1 MADTYIKISELEETT
16 LADDASYI
24 PIDNG
29 NHTYK
34 ITVENYNSGANAT
47 AQSYA
52 EAAAASADDAEA
64 AKTAA
69 EAAETE
75 TGLIRTATQQY
86 ATAAAGSAANAA
98 ASAIEASTYAEG
110 AAASEANAE
119 AAAQDAADYAT
130 LASDKAT
137 LAQSWAVGDTH
148 TRTGEDTN
156 NASYYANQAQGAYEN
171 ALEQADAAG
180 DSADAAASSASDAA
194 DSATAAAGSASDA
207 SDYAT
212 AASGSAT
219 AAATSA
225 TQSANSAGAAATS
238 ATNAAASA
246 TAASGSA
253 STATTQANNAAQS
266 ATTAGGYATQAASSA
281 SDASGYATNAANS
294 ATAAAGS
301 ATAAAASASDA
312 ADSAADAAESAATF
326 TTDDTLSIAGKAADA
341 KAAGDMI
348 AAVQAE
354 IPELDNWLTTPGAAA
369 EAKHTG
375 DRLTEVED
383 DVTNLLSALTLIN
396 TEHIVLESGTF
407 KEANGTEK
415 VANASRARSVTPI
428 SADNFVSLVLPSGYQ
443 AWCYLLDEHLALIGT
458 AGSWYPVL
466 TKDRLR
472 NARYINLSIRNKAT
486 PSSPITDEIATIE
499 SGIEFITLNEFDHE
513 SLANLG
519 TKIRDSICYKRSPD
533 FTSTGRALH
542 SDGTSSMLTG
552 YNLYKYA
559 VSPGELVWIVASV
572 DNPAI
577 WQGVWQWQDSEP
589 TPALN
594 PTVVGWTRQSG
605 IDAVVEVPDGV
616 SYLVVCG
623 AATNDATGVYAFLDS
638 VDASTAIVKK
648 YINAGTLMDRKSVQ
662 KNADACFVFFS
673 DIHAGATNYGRI
685 IDFCDGIGAESV
697 DAIINGGDTVQ
708 SLLDESVAWYDQI
721 NAETSFDVLTC
732 VGNHDVWE
740 TLWQTGDPVTIYN
753 KFTAPV
759 VSRVSDIIQ
768 PSGAA
773 ANGLNYYYK
782 DYSDVRV
789 IVLAAM
795 YYTAQDQLLWTAA
808 QKTWLDGV
816 LADAI
821 TNGKSVVCVNH
832 APYMKSKADIDASL
846 PLNSWRNYTNN
857 SIFDGICLAQEAVD
871 AVHAYIA
878 NGGKFVCWLT
888 GHTHQDMVMTEKDYA
903 DQFLISIAS
912 AKYIYHTDGFSP
924 EANDLSATSYDCFD
938 YIGIDTT
945 NSILKVW
952 RIGFNEDASMRI
964 RNRFAYD
971 YANRKI
977 LAYS

>member
-16 LADDASYI
+16 LADDSSYI

-34 ITVENYNSGANAT
+34 IRVGNYNTGANAT
-47 AQSYA
+47 AKSYA
-52 EAAAASADDAEA
+52 EAAEASADDAET

-301 ATAAAASASDA
+301 ATTATNQATAAAASATEASGYADDA

-383 DVTNLLSALTLIN
+383 DVTNLLSALTQESDMRELLVSALNTNDILTNGYVDISNFTNGAYIVTNVDVGATVDTTPVSAGSYKYQIIPVLAGEQYRVQARGANGPRAWAFTDGTYKLIDKCN
-396 TEHIVLESGTF
+396 TQFVQIDEYLTAPADGYLIVNSYVATGIVIAVAKMQYTTSLNTRIDAKTDKGYYDLTYVVRNNNNGYIASAAVGSTITPSPTYNYSFKYGVFDVLEGDEFIITGKGGDASRLWTFIDTNNAVVARSASEAEANNLHLIAPSNGKLCFNSYERYTNGTYHIIARANGSGTIYD
-407 KEANGTEK
+407 EA
-415 VANASRARSVTPI
+415 VARSVD
-428 SADNFVSLVLPSGYQ
+428 AQ
-443 AWCYLLDEHLALIGT
+443 
-458 AGSWYPVL
+458 
-466 TKDRLR
+466 R
-472 NARYINLSIRNKAT
+472 N
-486 PSSPITDEIATIE
+486 
-499 SGIEFITLNEFDHE
+499 
-513 SLANLG
+513 
-519 TKIRDSICYKRSPD
+519 
-533 FTSTGRALH
+533 
-542 SDGTSSMLTG
+542 
-552 YNLYKYA
+552 
-559 VSPGELVWIVASV
+559 
-572 DNPAI
+572 
-577 WQGVWQWQDSEP
+577 
-589 TPALN
+589 
-594 PTVVGWTRQSG
+594 
-605 IDAVVEVPDGV
+605 
-616 SYLVVCG
+616 
-623 AATNDATGVYAFLDS
+623 
-638 VDASTAIVKK
+638 
-648 YINAGTLMDRKSVQ
+648 
-662 KNADACFVFFS
+662 
-673 DIHAGATNYGRI
+673 
-685 IDFCDGIGAESV
+685 
-697 DAIINGGDTVQ
+697 
-708 SLLDESVAWYDQI
+708 
-721 NAETSFDVLTC
+721 
-732 VGNHDVWE
+732 
-740 TLWQTGDPVTIYN
+740 
-753 KFTAPV
+753 
-759 VSRVSDIIQ
+759 
-768 PSGAA
+768 
-773 ANGLNYYYK
+773 NGLNILSAFNNVTCCGDSLTASAVYTSSSSARPAKKRYPDILAYK
-782 DYSDVRV
+782 
-789 IVLAAM
+789 IGATAEILAVSGAS
-795 YYTAQDQLLWTAA
+795 ASQWWDA
-808 QKTWLDGV
+808 DG
-816 LADAI
+816 
-821 TNGKSVVCVNH
+821 
-832 APYMKSKADIDASL
+832 
-846 PLNSWRNYTNN
+846 
-857 SIFDGICLAQEAVD
+857 E
-871 AVHAYIA
+871 
-878 NGGKFVCWLT
+878 
-888 GHTHQDMVMTEKDYA
+888 
-903 DQFLISIAS
+903 SIAS
-912 AKYIYHTDGFSP
+912 KDNQLIIIYLGTNGGLTDTLATDAPGDDYTQYANTNTGCYCKGVAKALSVGARVLLIKIHKGAGGNVYTTNDVIGQIAEKFKVAVVDVPFLSEYKYRAYPDDSGSDSTHY
-924 EANDLSATSYDCFD
+924 NDLGYAAFADS
-938 YIGIDTT
+938 
-945 NSILKVW
+945 LL
-952 RIGFNEDASMRI
+952 
-964 RNRFAYD
+964 RNVGYLSDEMMVRL
-971 YANRKI
+971 I
-977 LAYS
+977 PQ